1 MKLIRKKK
9 RLWKSLKT
17 NGSADLFLKFK
28 DFRRKTKKL
37 INSRYQQYLQSLS
50 GKLQENPKHFWAF
63 SILSNL
69 RQNEFLK
76 LLFMDTIGL
85 GTWIRRWS
93 YSMCFFIQFTWNL
106 QLMLICWRQM
116 LLIQTCYLKLP
127 LYCTAPELEG
137 ILSKININKAIGV
150 DNLPARILLTCAKEL
165 DLSSTCS
172 FV

>member
-9 RLWKSLKT
+9 RLWKNLKT

-28 DFRRKTKKL
+28 DLRRKTKKL
-37 INSRYQQYLQSLS
+37 TNSIFSLW
-50 GKLQENPKHFWAF
+50 QNEF
-63 SILSNL
+63 L

-76 LLFMDTIGL
+76 LLFMGTLGL

-93 YSMCFFIQFTWNL
+93 YSMCFFIQFTLNL

-137 ILSKININKAIGV
+137 IISKININKAIGV
-150 DNLPARILLTCAKEL
+150 DNLPAHILHTCAKEL